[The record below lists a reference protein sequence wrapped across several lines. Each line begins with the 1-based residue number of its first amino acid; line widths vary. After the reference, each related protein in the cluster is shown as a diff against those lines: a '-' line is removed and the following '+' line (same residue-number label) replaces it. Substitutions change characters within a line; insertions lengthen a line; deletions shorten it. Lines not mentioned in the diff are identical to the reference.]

1 MMIYLMY
8 ILKMSSTSLQKLL
21 RPVSVDKSGGSLTW
35 ILFALVRRTHSLG
48 EMANK
53 SMLNLLNNN
62 LIT

>member
-1 MMIYLMY
+1 MY

-21 RPVSVDKSGGSLTW
+21 RPVSVYKSGGSLTW
-35 ILFALVRRTHSLG
+35 ILFALVRRTPSLG

-62 LIT
+62 LKNP